1 MVGEAPAVGLLL
13 SGAPPSGRGCQMLKG
28 VLMPALKPCWSLKK
42 GLLVESAPLCSSP
55 AAAAPE
61 AELWWL
67 EPCATMLL

>member
-1 MVGEAPAVGLLL
+1 
-13 SGAPPSGRGCQMLKG
+13 MLKG